1 MGKERKSRFIKVLVF
16 VMSVFVIFFSVSY
29 AFLAQTLTGTKRQV
43 IQTGDLSL
51 ELKEDNAIVLENA
64 MPMYDEVGIIQE
76 PFTFRLL
83 NTGATNVSYVV
94 KLVDE
99 TVANPLPTGLVK
111 YGLTKD
117 GVSNIDFVSHIKN
130 NVLDK
135 GVILGKQ
142 EIEYALR
149 LWIDSDVEDEAAIK
163 DKSLRYRIDVD
174 IDQKV
179 LESVHTRLFE
189 DKYRGDNC
197 TVYNDG
203 VDTFLTGSC
212 ENNYVWYSGKLWRV
226 VLKNNATG
234 AVKMVTEGGMT
245 AIGYNQTDNTAFE
258 NCYVDQWLIQEF
270 LPTLH
275 DYQDYLEVNSIWDAT
290 LDSSNAPAR
299 PLGTTTVQRAVGLLN
314 AYEYYTARAY
324 LNNSTDWWL
333 MTPYSTSDVWRI
345 HYDGSFVHGSLGN
358 ASYNIRPAVYLKST
372 IKIASGTG
380 TQTDPYRLEDDEQEA
395 LNGTTL
401 LSTRYSGEY
410 IRFNDAIYRIVDVE
424 EGHAKIRPLQVPE
437 KLKKIVFAN
446 QTDNEKYRDGPYFH
460 EATINAYLNTFYSY
474 LSESYKNMIEENMTW
489 YLGTVG
495 LGESYK
501 ASICREVDSKI
512 NTKDCDKTEIIATTT
527 IGLPRV
533 GEIFT
538 GSVLKG
544 DNTDI
549 WTLTKYR
556 SNDNWYINNTMLSTD
571 NTGYNFGSKNAIP
584 SMYLKP
590 NVVISKDNTGDGTY
604 ESPYDIELGQ

>member
-1 MGKERKSRFIKVLVF
+1 MTSFA
-16 VMSVFVIFFSVSY
+16 Y
-29 AFLAQTLTGTKRQV
+29 AFLNQALIGTKRQV

-51 ELKEDNAIVLENA
+51 ELKEDTAIVLENA
-64 MPMYDEVGIIQE
+64 LPMYDEVGMIQE
-76 PFTFRLL
+76 PFTFKLL
-83 NTGATNVSYVV
+83 NTGSTNVSYVV
-94 KLVDE
+94 KLVDK
-99 TVANPLPTGLVK
+99 TVANPLPTSLVK

-117 GVSNIDFVSHIKN
+117 GVNSIDFVSNIKN

-135 GVILGKQ
+135 GVILENQ
-142 EIEYALR
+142 EIEYVLR
-149 LWIDSDVEDEAAIK
+149 LWIGSDVEDEAAIK

-189 DKYRGDNC
+189 DKYMGDNC
-197 TVYNDG
+197 TIYNDG
-203 VDTFLTGSC
+203 VDTFLTGRC

-226 VLKNNATG
+226 VLKNNETN
-234 AVKMVTEGGMT
+234 AVKMITEGGMT
-245 AIGYNQTDNTAFE
+245 AIGYNQKDNTAFE
-258 NCYVDQWLIQEF
+258 DSYVDQWLTQEF

-275 DYQDYLEVNSIWDAT
+275 DYEDYLEVNSIWDAT
-290 LDSSNAPAR
+290 LDSSNTPAR
-299 PLGTTTVQRAVGLLN
+299 PPGTTTVRRAVGLLN
-314 AYEYYTARAY
+314 TYEYYTARAY
-324 LNNSTDWWL
+324 LNNNTNWWL
-333 MTPYSTSDVWRI
+333 MTPYSTSDVCYTSYGGAFG
-345 HYDGSFVHGSLGN
+345 HAPLGN
-358 ASYNIRPAVYLKST
+358 ASYNIRPAIYLKST
-372 IKIASGTG
+372 IKIASGIG
-380 TQTDPYRLEDDEQEA
+380 TQTDPYRLEDDEQET

-410 IRFNDAIYRIVDVE
+410 IRFNDTVYRIVDVE
-424 EGHAKIRPLQVPE
+424 DGRTKIRALQVPE
-437 KLKKIVFAN
+437 TLKNIVFAN
-446 QTDNEKYRDGPYFH
+446 QLNVQQHPNGLYFH
-460 EATINAYLNTFYSY
+460 EANINAYLNTFYSY
-474 LSESYKNMIEENMTW
+474 LSEPYKSIIEENMTW

-544 DNTDI
+544 NNTEI
-549 WTLTKYR
+549 WTLTKYQG
-556 SNDNWYINNTMLSTD
+556 SVNWYISSNAIYMAE
-571 NTGYNFGSKNAIP
+571 TGYNYLPKNAIP

-604 ESPYDIELGQ
+604 EHPYDIELGS